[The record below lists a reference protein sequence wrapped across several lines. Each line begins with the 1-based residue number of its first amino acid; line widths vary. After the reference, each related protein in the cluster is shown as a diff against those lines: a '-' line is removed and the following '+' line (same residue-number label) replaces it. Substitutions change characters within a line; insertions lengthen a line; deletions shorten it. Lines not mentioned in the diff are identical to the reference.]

1 MNNQI
6 NWLLSRIDGLL
17 NYLKK
22 MAKKIEE
29 DIECENLLG

>member
-6 NWLLSRIDGLL
+6 NWLLNGIDGLL

-22 MAKKIEE
+22 MAKKIKE
-29 DIECENLLG
+29 DIECENILG